1 LAWPEAVA
9 QRPSNGPAWP
19 ETLIGL
25 GLLGVAGVVWWQTAA
40 IATSPL
46 YAKVGPRV
54 FPYLTAIGLAVLA
67 AAMVVAG
74 LRGGWQ
80 TDEERAVAT
89 DWRAVGFVAAG
100 LLCNVVL
107 IGPAGF
113 TLASVVMFV
122 LVAHG
127 FGSRAP
133 LRDGAIAL
141 VFALAAY
148 FGFAKALGVNIGA
161 GPLERVVER
170 LLGA

>member
-1 LAWPEAVA
+1 MATHASPGL
-9 QRPSNGPAWP
+9 AWP

-25 GLLGVAGVVWWQTAA
+25 GLLGVAGLVWWQTGA
-40 IATSPL
+40 IASTPM
-46 YAKVGPRV
+46 YAKVGPRI
-54 FPYLTAIGLAVLA
+54 FPYLTALGLGAMAV
-67 AAMVVAG
+67 AMVVQG

-80 TDEERAVAT
+80 PDEERAVAT
-89 DWRAVGFVAAG
+89 DWRAVAFVAAG
-100 LLCNVVL
+100 LLANVVL
-107 IGPAGF
+107 IVPLGF

-133 LRDGAIAL
+133 LRDAGIAL
-141 VFALAAY
+141 VFSLAAF

-161 GPLERVVER
+161 GVIER

>member
-1 LAWPEAVA
+1 MSERLH
-9 QRPSNGPAWP
+9 RGPAWP

-25 GLLGVAGVVWWQTAA
+25 GLLGVAGVVWWQAGA
-40 IATSPL
+40 IATSPM
-46 YAKVGPRV
+46 YAKVGPRI

-80 TDEERAVAT
+80 TDEEREVAT

-100 LLCNVVL
+100 LLANVLL

-133 LRDGAIAL
+133 LRDAGIAL

-161 GPLERVVER
+161 GVIER

>member
-1 LAWPEAVA
+1 MQQRAAGVA
-9 QRPSNGPAWP
+9 PFGRPAWP

-25 GLLGVAGVVWWQTAA
+25 GLLAVAALVWGQTGA
-40 IATSPL
+40 IASSPI
-46 YAKVGPRV
+46 YAKVGPRI
-54 FPYLTAIGLAVLA
+54 FPYLTAFGLGAMAV
-67 AAMVVAG
+67 AMVIQG

-80 TDEERAVAT
+80 PAEEREVAT
-89 DWRAVGFVAAG
+89 DWRAVAFVVAG
-100 LLCNVVL
+100 LVFNVVL
-107 IGPAGF
+107 IVPLGF

-133 LRDGAIAL
+133 LRDAGIAL
-141 VFALAAY
+141 VFALAAF

-161 GPLERVVER
+161 GVIER

>member
-1 LAWPEAVA
+1 MSQPTPLQPRA
-9 QRPSNGPAWP
+9 SGPAWP

-25 GLLGVAGVVWWQTAA
+25 GLLAVAALVWWQTGE
-40 IATSPL
+40 IPTSPM
-46 YAKVGPRV
+46 YAKVGPRI
-54 FPYLTAIGLAVLA
+54 FPYLTAIGLAAMAV
-67 AAMVVAG
+67 AMVVAR

-80 TDEERAVAT
+80 TDEEREVPV
-89 DWRAVGFVAAG
+89 DWRAVVFVGAG
-100 LLCNVVL
+100 LLANVLL
-107 IGPAGF
+107 IVPTGF

-161 GPLERVVER
+161 GVIEK
-170 LLGA
+170 LLGG

>member
-1 LAWPEAVA
+1 MT
-9 QRPSNGPAWP
+9 QRALPRPAWP

-25 GLLGVAGVVWWQTAA
+25 GLLGVAGVVWWQTGA

-46 YAKVGPRV
+46 YAKVGPRI

-67 AAMVVAG
+67 VAMVVAG

-89 DWRAVGFVAAG
+89 DWRAMGFVGAG
-100 LLCNVVL
+100 LLANVVL

-113 TLASVVMFV
+113 TLASMVMFV

-133 LRDGAIAL
+133 VRDAGIAL

-161 GPLERVVER
+161 GVIER
-170 LLGA
+170 LLGG

>member
-1 LAWPEAVA
+1 VSERLH
-9 QRPSNGPAWP
+9 RGPAWP

-25 GLLGVAGVVWWQTAA
+25 GLLGVAGVVWWQTGA
-40 IATSPL
+40 IATSPM
-46 YAKVGPRV
+46 YAKVGPRI
-54 FPYLTAIGLAVLA
+54 FPYLTAIGLAVMA
-67 AAMVVAG
+67 VAMVVAG

-80 TDEERAVAT
+80 PDEEREVAT
-89 DWRAVGFVAAG
+89 DWRAVGFVGAG
-100 LLCNVVL
+100 LLANVLL

-133 LRDGAIAL
+133 LRDAGIAL

-161 GPLERVVER
+161 GVVER
-170 LLGA
+170 LLGG

>member
-1 LAWPEAVA
+1 VTTPP
-9 QRPSNGPAWP
+9 RPAGPAWP

-25 GLLGVAGVVWWQTAA
+25 GLLAVAAVVWWQTGA
-40 IATSPL
+40 IATSPM
-46 YAKVGPRV
+46 YAKVGPRI
-54 FPYLTAIGLAVLA
+54 FPYITAVGLGVLAV
-67 AAMVVAG
+67 AMLVAG

-80 TDEERAVAT
+80 TDEEREVPV
-89 DWRAVGFVAAG
+89 DWRAVVFVGAG
-100 LLCNVVL
+100 LLANVLL
-107 IGPAGF
+107 IVPAGF

-161 GPLERVVER
+161 GVIEK
-170 LLGA
+170 LLGG

>member
-1 LAWPEAVA
+1 MT
-9 QRPSNGPAWP
+9 QPSLRGPAWP

-25 GLLGVAGVVWWQTAA
+25 GLLGVAGMVWWQTGA
-40 IATSPL
+40 IATSPM

-54 FPYLTAIGLAVLA
+54 FPTLTAIGLAVLA
-67 AAMVVAG
+67 VAMVVAG

-80 TDEERAVAT
+80 TDEEREVAT
-89 DWRAVGFVAAG
+89 DWRAVGFVGAG
-100 LLCNVVL
+100 LLANVVL

-133 LRDGAIAL
+133 LRDGGIAL
-141 VFALAAY
+141 VFALGAY

-161 GPLERVVER
+161 GPVERIFER
-170 LLGA
+170 LLGG